1 MKSSSD
7 IKMGILNEYEKM
19 TSVERGIAD
28 FFVRNEKMMDF
39 SSKNIAK
46 ILYTSEA
53 TLSRFAKKCGY
64 KGYREFIFE
73 YEKEINEE
81 LQEHSISTL
90 TRRVKNA
97 YEGLLDSNF
106 QKLNEEQ
113 VQRVA
118 DLMGS
123 CNKVMVIGMGSSG
136 YAAREFQLRFMRL
149 GMEIQA
155 VTDAQMISMTMA
167 LCNQNSLVI
176 AISLSGTTKTILDGL
191 RLAQGKGA
199 GIVMITANAGTE
211 VAELCDELIVVAA
224 TRNLDDGT
232 TISPQFPILLLID
245 VFYTYYS
252 ENDTQKK
259 LANYH
264 ETLQALRGEGIRDS
278 MQRR

>member
-64 KGYREFIFE
+64 KGYREFIFL
-73 YEKEINEE
+73 YYKEINEE
-81 LQEHSISTL
+81 LQEHSISAL

-252 ENDTQKK
+252 ENDTQRK

-278 MQRR
+278 LQRR

>member
-118 DLMGS
+118 DLMGR

-252 ENDTQKK
+252 ENDTQRK

-278 MQRR
+278 LQRR

>member
-252 ENDTQKK
+252 ENDTQRK

-278 MQRR
+278 LQRR

>member
-123 CNKVMVIGMGSSG
+123 CNKAMVIGMGSSG

-252 ENDTQKK
+252 ENDTQRK

-278 MQRR
+278 LQRR

>member
-1 MKSSSD
+1 
-7 IKMGILNEYEKM
+7 MGILNEYEKM

-252 ENDTQKK
+252 ENDTQRK

-278 MQRR
+278 MQRS